1 MKRNLGLF
9 LALLAG
15 IPAIASA
22 QYFGQNKVQYRTFDF
37 QVIQTEH
44 FDVYFYERERVAA
57 MDAARMAERAYARLS
72 RALNHKFR
80 ERKPII
86 LYASHSDFQQTNA
99 TGGEVGEGTG
109 GFTDFLK
116 HRNVLPFTGSYA
128 DFEHVLQHEMVH
140 QFQYDIWARGRA
152 GAGIQTL
159 IALNPPLWFVEGM
172 AEYFSKGRV
181 DANTGMWLRDAALEG
196 NLPTIEQMTNDPR
209 IFPYRFGEG
218 LVAYIGER
226 WGDEAVASILHGSL
240 GGNLEGAFR
249 RVLGMGFEELSNQWR
264 DYVQKKYLPQIG
276 NRVRA
281 SAFAKPVLTEE
292 KSDGTLHLGPALSPD
307 GKQIAYFSEKDFY
320 FVDLYLADA
329 ETGIV
334 DRRLLK
340 SSFSAN
346 YETFRF
352 IYSGVSWSPDGRYIA
367 MAAKKGPKDDLVIL
381 DVARNREIKRIEV
394 DLNGILSPSWS
405 PDGSQI
411 VFTGLDGGI
420 SNLYVVNAN
429 GGGFRALTSDKNA
442 DMHPVWSPDGATI
455 AFSTDRGRE
464 TSFDSLTFSNM
475 RIALFNVAS
484 GRVDVLNQMDE
495 GLNANPQ
502 FSPDGKQ
509 LAFTSDRN
517 GVTNIYMYDL
527 AERKVYQVTD
537 LFSGVQGIT
546 PLSPS
551 LSWARNSD
559 RLAFVY
565 YEDSKHDVYTLDNP
579 RSMLKPYLPEPVE
592 QPSEQQVAVSV
603 PRPSPVDTLPAQ
615 PAPSGAV
622 REGGSIYRGQTGF
635 RVSGEATADT
645 LAPPPVSISALLDS
659 ARLNLPDTSEFTI
672 RKARTK
678 FTADYVARPSV
689 GYSRDTFGR
698 GFFGGTAIALSDML
712 GDHTLIF
719 SGYVNGS
726 LAESQILAAY
736 INQRRRLNWA
746 IGAGQEP
753 YFYREATEVRRDPI
767 GTNDTLVTNV
777 RRLVL
782 RSAFLE
788 AYYPLNRFRRLETGL
803 RFANVSDDRL
813 SLVEPFDGAT
823 GLATDE
829 PFIRT
834 TDLGSSN
841 YVQPSLAMV
850 FDNSL
855 FGYVG
860 PFFGRRYRLSVA
872 QSVGTWNFTTAS
884 VDYRRYDQ
892 LPGPFVLATRGLY
905 FGRMG
910 RDADEFQIFL
920 GSSDLLRGHT
930 SGSYFRNE
938 CNTTTA
944 DQGSLT
950 GCGELDQLIG
960 TQIAVANVELRFPVL
975 NSQMFHWLPLGFP
988 PVEGAL
994 FYDVGLAWND
1004 ASVVRLNGDDNGD
1017 PLRFRTPLQS
1027 YGASLRTNL
1036 FNFVILRL
1044 DYSVPLGRDGF
1055 RGGLWTLSL
1064 GPTF

>member
-1 MKRNLGLF
+1 MRRNLGLM
-9 LALLAG
+9 LGLLAATPALL
-15 IPAIASA
+15 PA

-37 QVIQTEH
+37 EIIQTEH
-44 FDVYFYERERVAA
+44 FDVYFYQREREAA
-57 MDAARMAERAYARLS
+57 MDAARMAERAYARFS
-72 RALNHKFR
+72 RALNHQFR

-99 TGGEVGEGTG
+99 TGGEVSEGTG

-140 QFQYDIWARGRA
+140 QFQYDIWSRGRA
-152 GAGIQTL
+152 GANIQAL

-172 AEYFSKGRV
+172 AEYFSKGEV
-181 DANTGMWLRDAALEG
+181 DANTAMWLRDAALEG
-196 NLPTIEQMTNDPR
+196 NLPTIDQMTNDPR
-209 IFPYRFGEG
+209 IFPYRYGEA
-218 LVAYIGER
+218 LIAYIGER
-226 WGDEAVASILHGSL
+226 WGDEAVAAILHSSL
-240 GGNLEGAFR
+240 GGSLEGSFR

-292 KSDGTLHLGPALSPD
+292 KSDGTIHLAPALSPD
-307 GKQIAYFSEKDFY
+307 GKKIAYFSEKDFY

-329 ETGIV
+329 ETGVV

-346 YETFRF
+346 YETLRF
-352 IYSGVSWSPDGRYIA
+352 ISSGVSWSPDGRFIA

-381 DVARNREIKRIEV
+381 DVQRNREVRRIDV
-394 DLNGILSPSWS
+394 DLNGILTPSWS
-405 PDGSQI
+405 PDGKQI

-420 SNLYVVNAN
+420 SNLYVVNAD
-429 GGGFRALTSDKNA
+429 GTGFRALTNDKQA
-442 DMHPVWSPDGATI
+442 DMHPVWSPDGGTI
-455 AFSTDRGRE
+455 AFATDRGPS

-475 RIALFNVAS
+475 RIALFHLGTS
-484 GRVDVLNQMDE
+484 RIEVLDHMNE

-509 LAFTSDRN
+509 VAFTSDRN
-517 GVTNIYMYDL
+517 GVTNIYLYSLEDRRL
-527 AERKVYQVTD
+527 YQLTD
-537 LFSGVQGIT
+537 LFTGVQGIT
-546 PLSPS
+546 PLSPA

-565 YEDSKHDVYTLDNP
+565 YEDSKHDVYTIDNP
-579 RSMLKPYLPEPVE
+579 RSLTRPYNPTPVDAG
-592 QPSEQQVAVSV
+592 QQVAMAA
-603 PRPSPVDTLPAQ
+603 PRTPVADSQPSS
-615 PAPSGAV
+615 SGAV
-622 REGGSIYRGQTGF
+622 QQSGSIYRAPTGF
-635 RVSGEATADT
+635 RQSGEARADT
-645 LAPPPVSISALLDS
+645 LAPPPVSISSLLDS
-659 ARLNLPDTSEFTI
+659 ARINLPDTSEFTI
-672 RKARTK
+672 RKSRTK

-753 YFYREATEVRRDPI
+753 YFYREAQIIKRDP
-767 GTNDTLVTNV
+767 NPSPSVADDTLITNV

-782 RSAFLE
+782 RTAFAE
-788 AYYPLNRFRRLETGL
+788 AYYPLNRFRRIEVGF
-803 RFANVSDDRL
+803 RVANVSDDRL
-813 SLVEPFDGAT
+813 SLVEPFNGRT
-823 GLATDE
+823 GTATDN
-829 PFIRT
+829 PFVRT

-841 YVQPSLAMV
+841 YVQPSLAMA

-860 PFFGRRYRLSVA
+860 PFYGRRYRLSVA
-872 QSVGTWNFTTAS
+872 QSVGTWNFTTAT

-905 FGRMG
+905 FGRLG

-938 CNTTTA
+938 CDATT
-944 DQGSLT
+944 DSGSLT
-950 GCGELDQLIG
+950 GCRQLDRLIG
-960 TQIAVANVELRFPVL
+960 TNIAVANAELRFPVL
-975 NSQMFHWLPLGFP
+975 NSQIFHWLPLGFP
-988 PVEGAL
+988 PVEGAF
-994 FYDVGLAWND
+994 FYDIGIAWD
-1004 ASVVRLNGDDNGD
+1004 EESVVKLNGDDNGN
-1017 PLRFRTPLQS
+1017 PLRFRTPLHS
-1027 YGASLRTNL
+1027 FGASLRTNL

-1044 DYSVPLGRDGF
+1044 DYAVPIGREGF
-1055 RGGLWTLSL
+1055 QGGLWTLSL